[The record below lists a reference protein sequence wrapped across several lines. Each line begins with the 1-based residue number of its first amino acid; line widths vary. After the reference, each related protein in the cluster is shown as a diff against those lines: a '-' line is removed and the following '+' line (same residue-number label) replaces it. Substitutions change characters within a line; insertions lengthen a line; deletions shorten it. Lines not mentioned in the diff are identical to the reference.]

1 MNWKN
6 VRLILVR
13 EIYDQLRDRRMVLL
27 FLVLPVLMY
36 PFLGLTLVQ
45 MGQFVLEHPTRIKVV
60 GAEDLPK
67 SPRLIEGDHFAEDLF
82 RAPDGWEPSQ
92 SQEEKKDPE
101 LAVRRRTLRM
111 RVTEIDR
118 GDAPDPK
125 QLLKDA
131 DIVLVVPS
139 DFAARLANYRKVV
152 REARAASSPEKAE
165 TKLPTLPTPDVYYDS
180 GRESSQVSIGRMAD
194 VLENWGEAIVRD
206 ALDTDRYAT
215 IPFKMKE
222 IDVAEIGR
230 PGTAIWARV
239 FPVLLVLWALTGAF
253 QPAVDLVAGEKERGT
268 LETLLASPTPRI
280 DIVGG
285 KMLAIMLTSVSTVLL
300 NLLSMGLTGSM
311 ILSKLPN
318 FGAPPLLAIV
328 WIFVALLP
336 LSLFFSA
343 LCLGLAAFA
352 RSTKEGH
359 YYMIPLFLVVMP
371 PVMMGVSPT
380 AELNLGKALIP
391 LTGLVM
397 VLRTL
402 IEGDYSVWPYVF
414 PVLGVTMLCAVMA
427 IRWALDLF
435 SNEKV
440 LFREAERFDLSLWIK
455 SLARDAGPVPS
466 FAMAMFAGGL
476 IILLRVFSSFSL
488 SAPSDFKQFAV
499 VNIVAQF
506 LTMVLPV
513 VVLSYFFAKSRTATF
528 SLRMPAWWALPAA
541 ALMAIFLHPVVPEL
555 ARWVQTLYPV
565 DAAMKESMKQ
575 AFAGADH
582 YPWLLFLTIAVVPA
596 ICEELA
602 FRGFILSGLRTE
614 GSTLRAVIVSSL
626 FFGVSHLILQ
636 QSLLAT
642 LVGIVP
648 ALMVV
653 ATRSLWPGVIY
664 HLFHNGLM
672 VATQYAAEAWPDLA
686 ARFYQ
691 GQDMESGYR
700 TALVIGGALGAALL
714 AAFWWKQ
721 ARAKAESVVDAAAPA
736 GDLSQTS

>member
-27 FLVLPVLMY
+27 FVVLPVLMY

-67 SPRLIEGDHFAEDLF
+67 SPLLIDGEHFAEELF
-82 RAPDGWEPSQ
+82 REPDGWEPSQ
-92 SQEEKKDPE
+92 SQEEKKNPE
-101 LAVRRRTLRM
+101 LAVQRRTLRM
-111 RVTEIDR
+111 RVEQIGR
-118 GDAPDPK
+118 SGAPDPK
-125 QLLKDA
+125 RLLKDA
-131 DIVLVVPS
+131 DIVLVIPP
-139 DFAARLANYRKVV
+139 DFAARLAAYRKSVG
-152 REARAASSPEKAE
+152 EARAAPSTDTTE
-165 TKLPTLPTPDVYYDS
+165 TELPTLPSPDVLYDS
-180 GRESSQVSIGRMAD
+180 GRESSQVSIGRVAD
-194 VLENWGEAIVRD
+194 VLERWGEEIVRD

-215 IPFKMKE
+215 IPFKLKE

-230 PGTAIWARV
+230 PGTAVWARV

-318 FGAPPLLAIV
+318 FGAPPLLSIV
-328 WIFVALLP
+328 WIFVALMP

-371 PVMMGVSPT
+371 LVMMGVSPT
-380 AELNLGKALIP
+380 SELTLGKALIP

-414 PVLGVTMLCAVMA
+414 PVLGVTMLCAVVAM
-427 IRWALDLF
+427 RWSLDLF

-466 FAMAMFAGGL
+466 FSMAMFAGGL

-488 SAPSDFKQFAV
+488 SAPSDFRQFAL
-499 VNIVAQF
+499 VNMVAQF

-513 VVLSYFFAKSRTATF
+513 VVQSYFFAKSRTVTF
-528 SLRMPAWWALPAA
+528 SLRMPVWWALPAA

-555 ARWVQTLYPV
+555 ARWVQMLYPV
-565 DAAMKESMKQ
+565 DPAMKESMKQ
-575 AFAGADH
+575 AFAGAEQH
-582 YPWLLFLTIAVVPA
+582 PWLLFLTIAVVPA
-596 ICEELA
+596 FCEELA

-614 GSTLRAVIVSSL
+614 GSTLRAVVISSL

-642 LVGIVP
+642 LVGMVP

-653 ATRSLWPGVIY
+653 ATRSIWPGMIY
-664 HLFHNGLM
+664 HLLHNGLM
-672 VATQYAAEAWPDLA
+672 LATQFAADAWPERA
-686 ARFYQ
+686 AWFYR
-691 GQDMESGYR
+691 GEDMESGYR
-700 TALVIGGALGAALL
+700 TVYVLAGFLGAAVL
-714 AAFWWKQ
+714 AVVW
-721 ARAKAESVVDAAAPA
+721 ARTARGQSVPETAPP
-736 GDLSQTS
+736 GNLSQTS